1 MAQLD
6 ELGIGLKS
14 LNEPDIDTTT
24 PMGKAIAGFVA
35 VLLQLRVDTS
45 AHPRSLGALTLTS

>member
-1 MAQLD
+1 M
-6 ELGIGLKS
+6 S
-14 LNEPDIDTTT
+14 LNEPDRHP
-24 PMGKAIAGFVA
+24 PMGKVIAGIVA